1 MNAVL
6 KFEVKLMSRKIGM
19 ISLGCPKN
27 QVDAEIML
35 KKLVD
40 AGYILVQEA
49 DKADVVIVNTCGFIE
64 DAKRESIDAILEM
77 ADLKA
82 DGLLR
87 KILVTGC
94 LAQRYA
100 DEVFSEIPEV
110 DGVIGIGANEDIVAA
125 CDALFESDDA
135 YSSFPEKEKLPLEG
149 GRILTT
155 PEYTAYLKIADGC
168 SNCCSYCA
176 IPFIRGAF
184 RSRRL
189 EDVIEEAKMLCE
201 KGVKEI
207 ILVAQDTTRYGE
219 DIYGELKLPELLGEL
234 NKIESLK
241 WIRLL
246 YCYPERVT
254 DELIDAIL
262 ENEKV
267 CHYID
272 IPMQHADGEILRAM
286 NRKGDK
292 ESLIKLV
299 EKIRAKIPD
308 IVLRSTFITGF
319 PGETDENFTVLS
331 EFVNEAQLDRVGCF
345 AYSREEGTP
354 AYDFENQVDPE
365 TAAERA
371 EVIMDQQFRINEKK
385 MEECIGKTLDVLV
398 EGYDPY
404 TDSYYGRSYMD
415 SPDIDNSI
423 ILTSG
428 YRIDDGDIVPVEI
441 FDKDEYS
448 LIGEAI

>member
-1 MNAVL
+1 
-6 KFEVKLMSRKIGM
+6 MSRKVGM

-64 DAKRESIDAILEM
+64 DAKKESIDAILEM
-77 ADLKA
+77 ADFKS
-82 DGLLR
+82 DGLLQ
-87 KILVTGC
+87 KIIVTGC

-100 DEVFSEIPEV
+100 DEIFSEIPEV
-110 DGVIGIGANEDIVAA
+110 DGVIGIGANADIVAA
-125 CDALFESDDA
+125 CDALFESDEQ
-135 YSSFPEKEKLPLEG
+135 YSSFPEKEELPLNG

-155 PEYTAYLKIADGC
+155 PEYTAYLKIAEGC
-168 SNCCSYCA
+168 SNRCSYCA
-176 IPFIRGAF
+176 IPSIRGDF
-184 RSRRL
+184 RSREM
-189 EDVIEEAKMLCE
+189 EDVLDEANMLCE

-207 ILVAQDTTRYGE
+207 ILVAQDTTKYGE
-219 DIYGELKLPELLGEL
+219 DIYGELKLPELLREL
-234 NKIESLK
+234 NKIEKLQ

-246 YCYPERVT
+246 YCYPDRIT
-254 DELIDAIL
+254 DELIDAIA

-272 IPMQHADGEILRAM
+272 IPMQHADGEVLKAM

-292 ESLIKLV
+292 ESLLALV

-308 IVLRSTFITGF
+308 VVLRTTFITGF
-319 PGETDENFTVLS
+319 PGETEEAFTTLS
-331 EFVNEAQLDRVGCF
+331 EFVNEAKLDRVGCF

-354 AYDFENQVDPE
+354 AYDFDNQVDPE
-365 TAAERA
+365 VAAERA
-371 EVIMDQQFRINEKK
+371 EVIMNQQYTIAEAKLG
-385 MEECIGKTLDVLV
+385 ECIGKTLDVLV

-404 TDSYYGRSYMD
+404 TDSYYGRTYMD
-415 SPDIDNSI
+415 APDIDNNV

-448 LIGEAI
+448 LIGEAV

>member
-1 MNAVL
+1 
-6 KFEVKLMSRKIGM
+6 MSRKVGM

-35 KKLVD
+35 KKLTD
-40 AGYILVQEA
+40 ADYILVQEA

-77 ADLKA
+77 VDLKE
-82 DGLLR
+82 DGILK
-87 KILVTGC
+87 KIIVTGC

-100 DEVFSEIPEV
+100 DEVFAEIPEV
-110 DGVIGIGANEDIVAA
+110 DGVIGIGANDDIVAA
-125 CDALFESDDA
+125 CDALFENEGQ
-135 YSSFPEKEKLPLEG
+135 YSSFPDKEALPLNG
-149 GRILTT
+149 GRVLTT
-155 PEYTAYLKIADGC
+155 PEYTAYLKIAEGC

-176 IPFIRGAF
+176 IPSIRGGF
-184 RSRRL
+184 RSREM
-189 EDVIEEAKMLCE
+189 EDVISEANMLCE

-207 ILVAQDTTRYGE
+207 ILVAQDTTKYGE
-219 DIYGELKLPELLGEL
+219 DLYGELKLPELLYEL
-234 NKIESLK
+234 NKIEGLK

-246 YCYPERVT
+246 YCYPDRIT
-254 DELIDAIL
+254 DELITAIA

-272 IPMQHADGEILRAM
+272 IPMQHADGAVLSKM

-292 ESLIKLV
+292 ESLLALV
-299 EKIRAKIPD
+299 EKLRESIPD
-308 IVLRSTFITGF
+308 IVIRTTFITGF
-319 PGETDENFTVLS
+319 PGETDEAFTTLS
-331 EFVNEAQLDRVGCF
+331 EFVNEARLDRVGCF

-354 AYDFENQVDPE
+354 AYDFENQIDPE
-365 TAAERA
+365 VAAERA
-371 EVIMDQQFRINEKK
+371 EVIMNQQYTIAEAKLD
-385 MEECIGKTLDVLV
+385 ECIGKTFDVLV

-404 TDSYYGRSYMD
+404 TDSYYGRTYMD
-415 SPDIDNSI
+415 APDIDNNVV
-423 ILTSG
+423 LTSG

>member
-1 MNAVL
+1 
-6 KFEVKLMSRKIGM
+6 MSRKVGM

-64 DAKRESIDAILEM
+64 DSKKESIDAILEM
-77 ADLKA
+77 ADLKE
-82 DGLLR
+82 DGLLK

-100 DEVFSEIPEV
+100 EEILDEIPEI
-110 DGVIGIGANEDIVAA
+110 DGVIGIGANDDVVAA
-125 CDALFESDDA
+125 CDALFEDEGK
-135 YSSFPEKEKLPLEG
+135 YTSFPEKEKLPING

-155 PEYTAYLKIADGC
+155 PEYTAYLKIAEGC
-168 SNCCSYCA
+168 SNCCTYCA
-176 IPFIRGAF
+176 IPSIRGAF
-184 RSRRL
+184 RSRKI
-189 EDVIEEAKMLCE
+189 EDVLEEANMLCE
-201 KGVKEI
+201 KGVKEL
-207 ILVAQDTTRYGE
+207 ILVAQDTTKYGE
-219 DIYGELKLPELLGEL
+219 DLYGELKLPELLGEL
-234 NKIESLK
+234 NKIEKLQ

-246 YCYPERVT
+246 YCYPDRIT
-254 DELIDAIL
+254 DELIDAIA

-272 IPMQHADGEILRAM
+272 IPMQHADGEILKAM
-286 NRKGDK
+286 NRHGDK
-292 ESLIKLV
+292 ESLLALV
-299 EKIRAKIPD
+299 EKLRDKIPD
-308 IVLRSTFITGF
+308 IIIRTTFITGF
-319 PGETDENFTVLS
+319 PGETEKAFTTLS
-331 EFVNEAQLDRVGCF
+331 EFVNEAKLDRVGCF

-354 AYDFENQVDPE
+354 AFDFDNQIDPE
-365 TAAERA
+365 IAAERA
-371 EVIMDQQFRINEKK
+371 EVIMNQQYTISEEKL
-385 MEECIGKTLDVLV
+385 ESYIGKTLDVLV

-404 TDSYYGRSYMD
+404 TDSYYGRTYMD
-415 SPDIDNSI
+415 APDIDNNVM
-423 ILTSG
+423 LTSG

-448 LIGEAI
+448 LIGEAV

>member
-1 MNAVL
+1 
-6 KFEVKLMSRKIGM
+6 MSRKVGM

-64 DAKRESIDAILEM
+64 DAKKESIDAILEM
-77 ADLKA
+77 ADFKS
-82 DGLLR
+82 DGLLQ
-87 KILVTGC
+87 KIIVTGC

-100 DEVFSEIPEV
+100 DEIFSEIPEV
-110 DGVIGIGANEDIVAA
+110 DGVIGIGANADIVAA
-125 CDALFESDDA
+125 CDALFESDEQ
-135 YSSFPEKEKLPLEG
+135 YSSFPEKEELPLNG

-155 PEYTAYLKIADGC
+155 PEYTAYLKIAEGC
-168 SNCCSYCA
+168 SNRCSYCA
-176 IPFIRGAF
+176 IPSIRGDF
-184 RSRRL
+184 RSREM
-189 EDVIEEAKMLCE
+189 EDVLDEANMLCE

-207 ILVAQDTTRYGE
+207 ILVAQDTTKYGE
-219 DIYGELKLPELLGEL
+219 DIYGELKLPELLREL
-234 NKIESLK
+234 NKIENLQ

-246 YCYPERVT
+246 YCYPDRIT
-254 DELIDAIL
+254 DELIDAIA

-272 IPMQHADGEILRAM
+272 IPMQHADGEVLKAM

-292 ESLIKLV
+292 ESLLALV

-308 IVLRSTFITGF
+308 VVLRTTFITGF
-319 PGETDENFTVLS
+319 PGETEEAFTTLS
-331 EFVNEAQLDRVGCF
+331 EFVNEAKLDRVGCF

-354 AYDFENQVDPE
+354 AYDFDNQIDPE
-365 TAAERA
+365 VAAERA
-371 EVIMDQQFRINEKK
+371 EVIMNQQYTIAEAKLD
-385 MEECIGKTLDVLV
+385 ECIGKTLDVLV

-404 TDSYYGRSYMD
+404 TDSYYGRTYMD
-415 SPDIDNSI
+415 APDIDNNV

-448 LIGEAI
+448 LIGEAV

>member
-1 MNAVL
+1 
-6 KFEVKLMSRKIGM
+6 MSRKVGM

-64 DAKRESIDAILEM
+64 DAKKESIDAILEM
-77 ADLKA
+77 ADFKS
-82 DGLLR
+82 DGLLQ
-87 KILVTGC
+87 KIIVTGC

-100 DEVFSEIPEV
+100 DEIFSEIPEV
-110 DGVIGIGANEDIVAA
+110 DGVIGIGANADIVAA
-125 CDALFESDDA
+125 CDALFESDEQ
-135 YSSFPEKEKLPLEG
+135 YSSFPEKEELPLNG

-155 PEYTAYLKIADGC
+155 PEYTAYLKIAEGC
-168 SNCCSYCA
+168 SNRCSYCA
-176 IPFIRGAF
+176 IPSIRGDF
-184 RSRRL
+184 RSREM
-189 EDVIEEAKMLCE
+189 EDVLDEANMLCE

-207 ILVAQDTTRYGE
+207 ILVAQDTTKYGE
-219 DIYGELKLPELLGEL
+219 DIYGELKLPELLREL
-234 NKIESLK
+234 NKIEKLQ

-246 YCYPERVT
+246 YCYPDRIT
-254 DELIDAIL
+254 DELIDAIA

-272 IPMQHADGEILRAM
+272 IPMQHADGEVLKAM

-292 ESLIKLV
+292 ESLLALV

-308 IVLRSTFITGF
+308 VVLRTTFITGF
-319 PGETDENFTVLS
+319 PGETEEAFTTLS
-331 EFVNEAQLDRVGCF
+331 EFVNEAKLDRVGCF

-354 AYDFENQVDPE
+354 AYDFDNQVDPE
-365 TAAERA
+365 VAAERA
-371 EVIMDQQFRINEKK
+371 EVIMNQQYTIAEAKLD
-385 MEECIGKTLDVLV
+385 ECIGKTLDVLV

-404 TDSYYGRSYMD
+404 TDSYYGRTYMD
-415 SPDIDNSI
+415 APDIDNNV

-428 YRIDDGDIVPVEI
+428 YRIDDGDIIPVEI

-448 LIGEAI
+448 LIGEAV

>member
-1 MNAVL
+1 
-6 KFEVKLMSRKIGM
+6 MSRKVGM

-64 DAKRESIDAILEM
+64 DAKKESIDAILEM
-77 ADLKA
+77 ADFKS
-82 DGLLR
+82 DGLLQ
-87 KILVTGC
+87 KIIVTGC

-100 DEVFSEIPEV
+100 DEIFSEIPEV
-110 DGVIGIGANEDIVAA
+110 DGVIGIGANADIVAA
-125 CDALFESDDA
+125 CDALFESDEQ
-135 YSSFPEKEKLPLEG
+135 YSSFPEKEELPLNG

-155 PEYTAYLKIADGC
+155 PEYTAYLKIAEGC
-168 SNCCSYCA
+168 SNRCSYCA
-176 IPFIRGAF
+176 IPSIRGDF
-184 RSRRL
+184 RSREM
-189 EDVIEEAKMLCE
+189 EDVLEEAKMLCE

-207 ILVAQDTTRYGE
+207 ILVAQDTTKYGE
-219 DIYGELKLPELLGEL
+219 DIYGELKLPELLCEL
-234 NKIESLK
+234 NKIEKLQ

-246 YCYPERVT
+246 YCYPDRIT
-254 DELIDAIL
+254 DELIDAIA

-272 IPMQHADGEILRAM
+272 IPMQHADGEVLKAM

-292 ESLIKLV
+292 ESLLALV

-308 IVLRSTFITGF
+308 VVLRTTFITGF
-319 PGETDENFTVLS
+319 PGETEEAFTTLS
-331 EFVNEAQLDRVGCF
+331 EFVNEAKLDRVGCF

-354 AYDFENQVDPE
+354 AYDFDNQVDPE
-365 TAAERA
+365 VAAERA
-371 EVIMDQQFRINEKK
+371 EVIMNQQYTIAEAKLD
-385 MEECIGKTLDVLV
+385 ECIGKTLDVLV

-404 TDSYYGRSYMD
+404 TDSYYGRTYMD
-415 SPDIDNSI
+415 APDIDNNV

-448 LIGEAI
+448 LIGEAV

>member
-1 MNAVL
+1 
-6 KFEVKLMSRKIGM
+6 MSRKVGM

-64 DAKRESIDAILEM
+64 DAKKESIDAILEM
-77 ADLKA
+77 ADFKS
-82 DGLLR
+82 DGLLQ
-87 KILVTGC
+87 KIIVTGC

-100 DEVFSEIPEV
+100 DEIFSEIPEV
-110 DGVIGIGANEDIVAA
+110 DGVIGIGANADIVAA
-125 CDALFESDDA
+125 CDALFESDEQ
-135 YSSFPEKEKLPLEG
+135 YSSFPEKEELPLNG

-155 PEYTAYLKIADGC
+155 PEYTAYLKIAEGC
-168 SNCCSYCA
+168 SNRCSYCA
-176 IPFIRGAF
+176 IPSIRGDF
-184 RSRRL
+184 RSREM
-189 EDVIEEAKMLCE
+189 EDVLDEANMLCE

-207 ILVAQDTTRYGE
+207 ILVAQDTTKYGE
-219 DIYGELKLPELLGEL
+219 DIYGELKLPELLREL
-234 NKIESLK
+234 NKIENLQ

-246 YCYPERVT
+246 YCYPDRIT
-254 DELIDAIL
+254 DELIDAIA

-272 IPMQHADGEILRAM
+272 IPMQHADGEVLKAM

-292 ESLIKLV
+292 ESLLALV

-308 IVLRSTFITGF
+308 VVLRTTFITGF
-319 PGETDENFTVLS
+319 PGETEEAFTTLS
-331 EFVNEAQLDRVGCF
+331 EFVNEAKLDRVGCF

-354 AYDFENQVDPE
+354 AYDFDNQIDPE
-365 TAAERA
+365 VAAERA
-371 EVIMDQQFRINEKK
+371 EVIMNQQYTIAEAKLD
-385 MEECIGKTLDVLV
+385 ECIGKTLDVLV

-404 TDSYYGRSYMD
+404 TDSYYGRTYMD
-415 SPDIDNSI
+415 APDIDNNV
-423 ILTSG
+423 ILNSG

-448 LIGEAI
+448 LIGEAV

>member
-1 MNAVL
+1 
-6 KFEVKLMSRKIGM
+6 MSRKIGM

-27 QVDAEIML
+27 QVDAELML

-49 DKADVVIVNTCGFIE
+49 DKADIVIVNTCGFIE
-64 DAKRESIDAILEM
+64 DAKRESIEAILEM

-82 DGLLR
+82 DGLLK
-87 KILVTGC
+87 KILITGC
-94 LAQRYA
+94 LAQRYN
-100 DEVFSEIPEV
+100 DEVFTEIPEV
-110 DGVIGIGANEDIVAA
+110 DGVIGIGANADIVAV
-125 CDALFESDDA
+125 CDAIFENDEQ
-135 YSSFPEKEKLPLEG
+135 YKSFPDKEQLPLDG

-176 IPFIRGAF
+176 IPSIRGGF
-184 RSRRL
+184 RSRKM
-189 EDVIEEAKMLCE
+189 EDVLEEANMLCE
-201 KGVKEI
+201 KGVKEL

-219 DIYGELKLPELLGEL
+219 DLYGELKLPELLSEL
-234 NKIESLK
+234 NKIEKLQ

-246 YCYPERVT
+246 YCYPDRIT
-254 DELIDAIL
+254 DELLTAIA

-272 IPMQHADGEILRAM
+272 MPLQHADGEVLKAM

-292 ESLIKLV
+292 ESLLALV
-299 EKIRAKIPD
+299 EKIRAAIPD
-308 IVLRSTFITGF
+308 VVLRTTFIVGF
-319 PGETDENFTVLS
+319 PGETEEAFTTLS
-331 EFVNEAQLDRVGCF
+331 EFVNEAKIDRVGCF

-354 AYDFENQVDPE
+354 AYDFDNQVDSE
-365 TAAERA
+365 IAADRVEA
-371 EVIMDQQFRINEKK
+371 IMTQQYTISEQK
-385 MEECIGKTLDVLV
+385 MEECMGKVYDVLV

-404 TDSYYGRSYMD
+404 TDSYYGRTYMD
-415 SPDIDNSI
+415 APDIDNNI
-423 ILTSG
+423 IFTCG
-428 YRIDDGDIVPVEI
+428 YEIENGEIVPVEI

-448 LIGEAI
+448 LIGEAV

>member
-1 MNAVL
+1 
-6 KFEVKLMSRKIGM
+6 MSRKVGM

-64 DAKRESIDAILEM
+64 DAKKESIDAILEM
-77 ADLKA
+77 ADFKS
-82 DGLLR
+82 DGLLQ
-87 KILVTGC
+87 KIIVTGC

-100 DEVFSEIPEV
+100 DEIFSEIPEV
-110 DGVIGIGANEDIVAA
+110 DGVIGIGANADIVAA
-125 CDALFESDDA
+125 CDALFEGDEQ
-135 YSSFPEKEKLPLEG
+135 YSSFPEKEELPLNG

-155 PEYTAYLKIADGC
+155 PEYTAYLKIAEGC
-168 SNCCSYCA
+168 SNRCSYCA
-176 IPFIRGAF
+176 IPSIRGDF
-184 RSRRL
+184 RSREM
-189 EDVIEEAKMLCE
+189 EDILDEANMLCE

-207 ILVAQDTTRYGE
+207 ILVAQDTTKYGE
-219 DIYGELKLPELLGEL
+219 DIYGELKLPELLREL
-234 NKIESLK
+234 NKIEKLQ

-246 YCYPERVT
+246 YCYPDRIT
-254 DELIDAIL
+254 DELIDAIA

-272 IPMQHADGEILRAM
+272 IPMQHADGEVLKAM

-292 ESLIKLV
+292 ESLLALV

-308 IVLRSTFITGF
+308 VVLRTTFITGF
-319 PGETDENFTVLS
+319 PGETEEAFTTLS
-331 EFVNEAQLDRVGCF
+331 EFVNEAKLDRVGCF

-354 AYDFENQVDPE
+354 AYDFDNQIDPE
-365 TAAERA
+365 VAAERA
-371 EVIMDQQFRINEKK
+371 EVIMNQQYTIAEAKLD
-385 MEECIGKTLDVLV
+385 ECIGKTLDVLV

-404 TDSYYGRSYMD
+404 TDSYYGRTYMD
-415 SPDIDNSI
+415 APDIDNNV

-448 LIGEAI
+448 LIGEAV